1 MTQEEIVKAMCDGKP
16 LGSIDLGTKEVALR
30 SYIDKIYQMKGME
43 QKGDRLNIETGTL
56 ENKLSHA
63 YTHLTLA
70 EVRLALEAGVTGE
83 FKDVSTVPNVANF
96 LSWVAFYNRC
106 ADRADA
112 LKVARSRKDAED
124 RRNSQLVANE
134 MAARLNAQA
143 FEQEPAKAYAK
154 YLAEG
159 REGFTL
165 PQYIANVVYEGL
177 IRHGKMQKVSNE
189 TMEAAKFA
197 AKKAMT
203 KQLPISVKLG
213 GVNAV
218 TEQSYIRQELVFRY
232 FETLKNAGRTNV
244 W

>member
-1 MTQEEIVKAMCDGKP
+1 MTQEEIVKAISTGKP
-16 LGSIDLGTKEVALR
+16 LGSIDLGSKEAALR
-30 SYIDKIYQMKGME
+30 NYIEKVYQMKGME
-43 QKGDRLNIETGTL
+43 QKGDRLRIEVGTL
-56 ENKLSHA
+56 EDKLSHA
-63 YTHLTLA
+63 YAHLTLA
-70 EVRLALEAGVTGE
+70 EVQLALEAGVTGE

-112 LKVARSRKDAED
+112 LKVARSRRDAEEM
-124 RRNSQLVANE
+124 RNARFVADE

-143 FEQEPAKAYAK
+143 FEDEPNKAYAK

-165 PQYIANVVYEGL
+165 AQYLDKVVYEGL
-177 IRHGKMQKVSNE
+177 IRHGKMQKVTPE
-189 TMEAAKFA
+189 TMEEARAAA
-197 AKKAMT
+197 RKAMT
-203 KQLPISVKLG
+203 KELPTSIKLG

-232 FETLKNAGRTNV
+232 FETLKNAGRTKV